1 MDKQGFRLVLVLTI
15 ICIIAGAVLAFVNS
29 VTEPKIKAQEAL
41 AMKKALQETLPEASE
56 FQPDESLLKEAQ
68 QAGGTDLSELF
79 IGFKGEEKIGVVLIA
94 DLRGYSSVIRLVT
107 GVSRDGRVM
116 GVKVL
121 SQSET
126 PGLGNKISE
135 KEFIEQPALQQATIE
150 EQLSVIKDG
159 GSVQAVTGATISSR
173 AVVKGVNQSLAAARL
188 FMQKD

>member
-1 MDKQGFRLVLVLTI
+1 MDKHGFHLVLVLTI
-15 ICIIAGAVLAFVNS
+15 ICIIAGGVLALVNS
-29 VTEPKIKAQEAL
+29 ITEPKIKAQEAL
-41 AMKKALQETLPEASE
+41 AMKKALQDSLPEASE
-56 FQPDESLLKEAQ
+56 FRSDKSLLEKAQ

-79 IGFKGEEKIGVVLIA
+79 IGYKGEEEIGLVLIA

-107 GVSRDGRVM
+107 GVSRDGQVT

-135 KEFIEQPALQQATIE
+135 KEFIEQPALHQATIE
-150 EQLSVIKDG
+150 EQLSVVKDG

-173 AVVKGVNQSLAAARL
+173 AVVRGVNQSLVAARL
-188 FMQKD
+188 YMKKD